1 MKKINLAI
9 TGCLGRMGQQLIK
22 SSKKNKKFKIVS
34 LTENKN
40 ISKRIY
46 GIKPEL
52 NTVAAFKKASVI
64 IDFTTPKCTI
74 QVLKIAM
81 KLKKRVV
88 IGTTGFSKK
97 DEDLIKKF
105 SKKIPILKA
114 GNMSLGINLLMY
126 LTEIAS
132 KSLGKKY
139 LTKINEIHHK
149 YKKDYPSGTALMLGK
164 GIAVGKNK
172 NFYSLVGKK
181 YLNKKNFPYGNKINF
196 NSIRKGEIIGEH
208 EVKFSSGKEI
218 ITLNHEAF
226 DRALYSEGALSA
238 AKWLMNKKSGLY
250 SMRDLMNF
258 KK

>member
-1 MKKINLAI
+1 MKKINLGI
-9 TGCLGRMGQQLIK
+9 TGCMGRMGQQIIK
-22 SSKKNKKFKIVS
+22 SVKLDKNFKLVA
-34 LTENKN
+34 LTENRKIN
-40 ISKRIY
+40 KKINGIKISKNN
-46 GIKPEL
+46 L
-52 NTVAAFKKASVI
+52 DTLKKIDLI
-64 IDFTTPKCTI
+64 IDFTIPKCTFEI
-74 QVLKIAM
+74 LSLAT

-88 IGTTGFSKK
+88 IGTTGFTKK
-97 DEDLIKKF
+97 EENLIEKY

-132 KSLGKKY
+132 SSLNKKY
-139 LTKINEIHHK
+139 LSKIFEIHHK
-149 YKKDYPSGTALMLGK
+149 YKKDYPSGTALMLGR
-164 GIAVGKNK
+164 GIAAGKKK
-172 NFYSLVGKK
+172 NFYKLIGKK

-238 AKWLMNKKSGLY
+238 AKWLMTKRPGLY

-258 KK
+258 K

>member
-81 KLKKRVV
+81 KLNSDDMLVNVV
-88 IGTTGFSKK
+88 TCSETDDIFLSTR
-97 DEDLIKKF
+97 
-105 SKKIPILKA
+105 
-114 GNMSLGINLLMY
+114 
-126 LTEIAS
+126 
-132 KSLGKKY
+132 LGKC
-139 LTKINEIHHK
+139 IRFSCN
-149 YKKDYPSGTALMLGK
+149 SN
-164 GIAVGKNK
+164 IA
-172 NFYSLVGKK
+172 
-181 YLNKKNFPYGNKINF
+181 
-196 NSIRKGEIIGEH
+196 
-208 EVKFSSGKEI
+208 
-218 ITLNHEAF
+218 
-226 DRALYSEGALSA
+226 
-238 AKWLMNKKSGLY
+238 
-250 SMRDLMNF
+250 
-258 KK
+258 